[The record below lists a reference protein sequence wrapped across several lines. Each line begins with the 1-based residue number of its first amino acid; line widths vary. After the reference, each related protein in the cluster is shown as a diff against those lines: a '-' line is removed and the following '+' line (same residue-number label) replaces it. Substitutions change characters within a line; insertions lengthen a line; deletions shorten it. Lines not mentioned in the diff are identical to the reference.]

1 MFFCGA
7 GVSVRSGLPDFKG
20 LVKKLFSEFDQPFNG
35 GQNDYGQMLQELENS
50 HLGVREKIRNILTPD
65 TAVSSDQLENH
76 RNILRLASIQDN
88 DGGKDQVRLVTTNF
102 DNRFQQAANSLGL
115 SITSDDA
122 PKFSMPEDK
131 EEWASLVHLH
141 GRIARNDQTLKSLVL
156 TSSDFGNAYLI
167 NGWARDFVV
176 RLLREWNVVF
186 VGYGLSDPLMRYL
199 MGAAAASRKRSPN
212 SFRDSYAFVPCIVGS
227 EDKTRAAWKKKG
239 ITTPIVY
246 KQGMGSGAHSLL
258 WKTLGELADFK
269 ADPLRFREEIAQG
282 ETDLMPEGDTAD
294 RVIWALQNP
303 ATAKT
308 FAEMKF
314 FSDTA
319 DEEKFISWLNAF
331 KKNKLFKANN
341 VASVDALDYPPRF
354 ASPLDSVAR
363 HLTDWAARHTHQPA
377 LLHWLAEQDGSPHPH
392 FAHELHRFVIKPRI
406 PISEAL
412 RELWWIFLQSHPVNS
427 DGMNLLETHTYHARK
442 LPPNARDELHQ
453 RIMSALRPLP
463 VVVPDGQNFGVR
475 VRIGCGLL
483 RCHYGRSEHILEDL
497 EKKSGGFSM
506 RHAESLSSYLERAL
520 SIMAWREMPAS
531 DWDCL
536 LPEADDKRPSH
547 QEYTRNYWKFLAR
560 MVRNTVREL
569 IAEKQHRRLANL
581 IAQWSKSGHPLMW
594 RMVLYA
600 AAEAAKCFPKFR
612 EGGNWGAKILIK
624 ECEALWGYQCRPE
637 CLRFLRRAGGTIASS
652 ELSKLERTIL
662 KGPPK
667 EFHVGSFDGSPE
679 QSAAHRMARLAKR
692 AKISPES
699 VDFLD
704 SMQSKFPDV
713 DFGKNCE
720 YYRTFGE
727 MGGWTVVPR
736 ENKLARIRPD
746 MSPEECA
753 DIIQKNRVEDS
764 HWPAFDFVENDL
776 ERAIATYEV
785 LAARN
790 VWDEVNWRDFL
801 AALAN
806 QGKIDNAKSEQ
817 LLRMLGN
824 APDDFLSDCSFSIAL
839 ALESVAKFRQFSEME
854 NIWRK
859 VWQACAGN
867 KIETWRED
875 GTVHDAFLDPCGML
889 AEIVVVRL
897 SRENNFG
904 HFAGLLEEI
913 LDSGDSGH
921 MHGRAVVA
929 GCAGFLF
936 NIDRE
941 WTERRVMP
949 MFAAGHP
956 NSSHSWVEFLKRR
969 HMSADFAHAIKSEF
983 IDAAKQADK
992 FSDSIRPAF
1001 AGLAFYICNHFPK
1014 VFSNEEQRR
1023 LVVNMKKKTRGE
1035 LCKYLRFVVLSDDDG
1050 AKRGNIWRK
1059 SVGPFLQRA
1068 WPAHTSL
1075 KTPAMSEL
1083 LGEIIIRTG
1092 DAFPDAVK
1100 WADKFLSKIAYP
1112 FNSSSGLIIH
1122 ALGKGNEKATEEI
1135 PEKFPEECLH
1145 FLHRIVNLEDGQ
1157 DYQFLELGN
1166 ILERIEAADPKL
1178 CKRKKFRELK
1188 EALAK

>member
-1 MFFCGA
+1 M
-7 GVSVRSGLPDFKG
+7 RSGLPDFKG
-20 LVKKLFSEFDQPFNG
+20 LVKNLFLMCGESFSG
-35 GQNDYGQMLQELENS
+35 RRNDYDRMLEELENN
-50 HLGVREKIRNILTPD
+50 HPEFREKIRSILASD
-65 TAVSSDQLENH
+65 TAISRRRLENH
-76 RNILRLASIQDN
+76 CNILRLASIQDK
-88 DGGKDQVRLVTTNF
+88 DDDKDQIRLVTTNF
-102 DNRFQQAANSLGL
+102 DNRFQQAANLMGFP
-115 SITSDDA
+115 ITSDDA

-131 EEWASLVHLH
+131 EEWTSLVHLH
-141 GRIARNDQTLKSLVL
+141 GRIAKDDRTLKSLVL
-156 TSSDFGNAYLI
+156 TSSDFGRAYLVQ
-167 NGWARDFVV
+167 GWARRFVIQ
-176 RLLREWNVVF
+176 LLREWHVAF
-186 VGYGLSDPLMRYL
+186 VGYGLNDPLMRYL
-199 MGAAAASRKRSPN
+199 VDAAAAIHRRNPT
-212 SFRDSYAFVPCIVGS
+212 SFRESYAFVPYNAEGK
-227 EDKTRAAWKKKG
+227 EETQMAWKKKG
-239 ITTPIVY
+239 IAIPILY
-246 KQGMGSGAHSLL
+246 KKGKSSGAHSLL
-258 WKTLGELADFK
+258 WKTLGELANFK
-269 ADPLRFREEIAQG
+269 EDPLRAREKIALI
-282 ETDLMPEGDTAD
+282 ETDRMPEGDIAK
-294 RVIWALQNP
+294 RVIWALQSP
-303 ATAKT
+303 ASAKI
-308 FAEMKF
+308 FAEKKF
-314 FSDTA
+314 FPNTA
-319 DEEKFISWLNAF
+319 DGEQVVRWLNVF
-331 KKNKLFKANN
+331 KEHGLLND
-341 VASVDALDYPPRF
+341 VAPVDALNYPPRF

-363 HLTDWAARHTHQPA
+363 HLTNWAAQHMHQPA

-392 FAHELHRFVIKPRI
+392 FAYELHRFAIKPRI
-406 PISEAL
+406 PISEEL

-427 DGMNLLETHTYHARK
+427 DGMNLLETHTYCAGE
-442 LPPNARDELHQ
+442 LPPNARNELHQ

-463 VVVPDGQNFGVR
+463 IVVPDGQNFGVR

-536 LPEADDKRPSH
+536 LPEMDDKRPSH

-560 MVRNTVREL
+560 MVRNAVREL

-581 IAQWSKSGHPLMW
+581 IAQWSESEHPLMW
-594 RMVLYA
+594 RMALYA

-662 KGPPK
+662 KRPPK
-667 EFHVGSFDGSPE
+667 EFHVCSFDGSPE

-704 SMQSKFPDV
+704 SMQSKFRDV

-720 YYRTFGE
+720 YYRIFGE

-764 HWPAFDFVENDL
+764 HWPASDFVENDL
-776 ERAIATYEV
+776 ERAIATYEA

-969 HMSADFAHAIKSEF
+969 HMSADFAHSIKSAF

-1001 AGLAFYICNHFPK
+1001 AGLAFYVCDHFPK

-1023 LVVNMKKKTRGE
+1023 LVVNMEEKTRGE
-1035 LCKYLRFVVLSDDDG
+1035 LCKFLRFVVLSDDEG
-1050 AKRGNIWRK
+1050 AKRGDIWRK
-1059 SVGPFLQRA
+1059 SVGPFLKRA
-1068 WPAHTSL
+1068 WPAQASL

-1135 PEKFPEECLH
+1135 PEKFPEECLY
-1145 FLHRIVNLEDGQ
+1145 FLHRIINLEDGR
-1157 DYQFLELGN
+1157 DYQFLGLED
-1166 ILERIEAADPKL
+1166 ILKRIEAAKPEL
-1178 CKRKKFRELK
+1178 RKRKKFRELK